1 MHMMGGGG
9 PGGFWWMPVMMGVY
23 VLILII
29 LAVVLI
35 RSFTKGSG
43 KGKSAIDILNE
54 QLARG
59 EISEEDYDRLK
70 AKILDSE
77 RRDRQ

>member
-1 MHMMGGGG
+1 MHMMGNGGG
-9 PGGFWWMPVMMGVY
+9 FGFGWMPLFMLIY
-23 VLILII
+23 LIVL
-29 LAVVLI
+29 VVIAALLI
-35 RSFTKGSG
+35 RYFTGGTKR
-43 KGKSAIDILNE
+43 GKSAIDLLNE

-70 AKILDSE
+70 EKILDSE